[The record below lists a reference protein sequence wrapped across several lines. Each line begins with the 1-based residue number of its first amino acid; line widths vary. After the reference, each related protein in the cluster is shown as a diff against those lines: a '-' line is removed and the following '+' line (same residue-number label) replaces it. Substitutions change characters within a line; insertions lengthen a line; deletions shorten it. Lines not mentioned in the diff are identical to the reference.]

1 MGQPWRE
8 VPLCLLSKRSSEV
21 AARAPARGG
30 RRRRGRSFSQSEAD
44 DRDDGRA
51 AVSAAASARVPP
63 AGSVAAPGLPRRRGS
78 RSETILRGRVFPRP
92 RARRVHHQ
100 RVHQSSPATGP
111 TRSRG
116 RHVSRE
122 RPTATGPTRSSQDQT
137 YSTNRWRT
145 RFFFASAASKRSLN
159 VSPTCCMANF
169 SFSASSSSSS
179 DQGTRDTGGR
189 RVRRFGM

>member
-1 MGQPWRE
+1 MI
-8 VPLCLLSKRSSEV
+8 
-21 AARAPARGG
+21 RGG
-30 RRRRGRSFSQSEAD
+30 RAFREA
-44 DRDDGRA
+44 RA
-51 AVSAAASARVPP
+51 CV
-63 AGSVAAPGLPRRRGS
+63 
-78 RSETILRGRVFPRP
+78 
-92 RARRVHHQ
+92 RVHHQ

-122 RPTATGPTRSSQDQT
+122 RPTAMGPTRSSQDQT

-169 SFSASSSSSS
+169 SFSASSSSSN
-179 DQGTRDTGGR
+179 DQGARDTGGLMYRNGLVCYFSLNWPKPPRPPLRHVDALR
-189 RVRRFGM
+189 RRPLQSKQGDEEDHGRGERPRRRIRRKVTHQLESLEKM

>member
-1 MGQPWRE
+1 M
-8 VPLCLLSKRSSEV
+8 LSKRSSEV

-30 RRRRGRSFSQSEAD
+30 RRRRGRSFSQSDTSEPAFC
-44 DRDDGRA
+44 RS
-51 AVSAAASARVPP
+51 AVSAAPSARVPP

-78 RSETILRGRVFPRP
+78 RSAMIRGG
-92 RARRVHHQ
+92 RAFREARACVRVHHQ

-116 RHVSRE
+116 RHVSCE

-189 RVRRFGM
+189 RVRRLGM